1 MAQMV
6 VRAEAVAILTVPEQV
21 VLVTRLQLLRP
32 KVTMAVVVMNLEVA
46 EAAEALGVLVVRAGQ
61 LLGVLV
67 ALALPPQYLGL
78 L

>member
-1 MAQMV
+1 MV
-6 VRAEAVAILTVPEQV
+6 VRAEAVAILAVLEQV

-61 LLGVLV
+61 LLGVVV